1 LIYKPFI
8 ILAKQGNCDMSEE
21 ITDNK
26 FEQENNS
33 RVDAIAAVA
42 FSCIFVATVIF
53 WLSNQ

>member
-1 LIYKPFI
+1 MYKPFV
-8 ILAKQGNCDMSEE
+8 ILAKHGNYDMSEE

-26 FEQENNS
+26 IEQDNS

>member
-1 LIYKPFI
+1 MYKPFI
-8 ILAKQGNCDMSEE
+8 ILAKHGNYDMSEE

-26 FEQENNS
+26 IEQENNS

-42 FSCIFVATVIF
+42 FSWIFVATVIF

>member
-1 LIYKPFI
+1 
-8 ILAKQGNCDMSEE
+8 MSEE

-26 FEQENNS
+26 IEQENNS
-33 RVDAIAAVA
+33 SVDAIAAVA